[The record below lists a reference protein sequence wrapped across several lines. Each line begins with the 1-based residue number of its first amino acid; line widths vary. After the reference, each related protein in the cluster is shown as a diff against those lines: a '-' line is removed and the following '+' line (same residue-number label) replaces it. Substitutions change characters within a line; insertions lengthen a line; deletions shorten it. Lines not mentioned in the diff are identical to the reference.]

1 MTAITLSNQT
11 QSAPCQPIALLLVVP
26 QKAITAQSCQS
37 IDKYERMRRLR
48 SGKHTHIG
56 QLSCIC
62 GNLRLCRSEPLP
74 KASSSPIFSI
84 SCHSPSYF
92 ILMSFVEHWWNIS
105 FPSRTASR
113 RFCAMVSRLSYA
125 KRRVKSS
132 EPRVPSP
139 LLQPVNPTRVS
150 VCEHVLQVVGS
161 DL

>member
-1 MTAITLSNQT
+1 MWERTCNDSGHPLSNQT

-37 IDKYERMRRLR
+37 IDKYE
-48 SGKHTHIG
+48 GCEGCEVANTHIG

-74 KASSSPIFSI
+74 KASSSPILSI

-139 LLQPVNPTRVS
+139 LLQPVNPTQVS
-150 VCEHVLQVVGS
+150 VCENVL
-161 DL
+161 